1 MYECKLEKDD
11 YENCISI
18 IDTLIN
24 RAARL
29 VAANMAAVILK
40 TNKGRSAERPILI
53 TIDGTTFYK
62 MHNLKSYFE
71 KYLKEYLKDERKR
84 YYEFTEVQQSS
95 LVGAA
100 LAALIN

>member
-1 MYECKLEKDD
+1 MMTRTDE
-11 YENCISI
+11 ENCKEI
-18 IDTLIN
+18 IECLID
-24 RAARL
+24 RSAKL

-40 TNKGRSAERPILI
+40 TNKGQSAEKPILI
-53 TIDGTTFYK
+53 TIEGTTFYK
-62 MHNLKSYFE
+62 MHNLRSSFE
-71 KYLKEYLKDERKR
+71 KYLKEYLKEEKQR